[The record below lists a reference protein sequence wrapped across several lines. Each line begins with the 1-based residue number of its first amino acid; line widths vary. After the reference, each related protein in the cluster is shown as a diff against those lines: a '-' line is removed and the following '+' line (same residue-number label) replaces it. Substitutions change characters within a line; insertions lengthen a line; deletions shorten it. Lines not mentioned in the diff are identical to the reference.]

1 MLHYENDDYE
11 CAADPFCPPPF
22 PISERSDDYMPGYDD
37 GEWDGYMSEADL
49 AHQNELEVGRVMEF
63 DDGEVDED
71 ESDYMPGRDD
81 GEWDDHE
88 DMCGEEDF
96 A

>member
-11 CAADPFCPPPF
+11 CAADPFCPPAF
-22 PISERSDDYMPGYDD
+22 PISDESDYDYMPGYDD
-37 GEWDGYMSEADL
+37 GAYDAD
-49 AHQNELEVGRVMEF
+49 
-63 DDGEVDED
+63 EVDED

>member
-1 MLHYENDDYE
+1 MAFQHFFERKEKNMIYYENDDYE
-11 CAADPFCPPPF
+11 CAADPFCPPAF
-22 PISERSDDYMPGYDD
+22 PISDESDYIPGYDD
-37 GEWDGYMSEADL
+37 GEDETEE
-49 AHQNELEVGRVMEF
+49 NE
-63 DDGEVDED
+63 D
-71 ESDYMPGRDD
+71 DYMPGRDD

>member
-1 MLHYENDDYE
+1 MSHYENDDYE
-11 CAADPFCPPPF
+11 CADDPFCPPAF
-22 PISERSDDYMPGYDD
+22 PISDESDYMPGYDD
-37 GEWDGYMSEADL
+37 GEWDGYMSEA
-49 AHQNELEVGRVMEF
+49 
-63 DDGEVDED
+63 EVDED